1 MQERDPATA
10 PTIGDRVAYVNI
22 KAHKGA
28 KAWEK
33 AEDPMYALEH
43 NLPIDAQHYLD
54 HHLEKPLMRIFEPIL
69 KNPKELLTG
78 DHTRSRVMATPS
90 SAAGGIMK
98 FAKVRLTCMGCRAP
112 LDAGLTTLCKH
123 CQAKVL
129 VLDERAVLCRQRTW
143 LPHCVCH
150 HCFVVFHRYR
160 RRWRCIRASCRR

>member
-1 MQERDPATA
+1 MQRAPLLQGLTQDAEDYATRAPHVEVAKKMQERDPATA
-10 PTIGDRVAYVNI
+10 PAIGDRVAYVNI

-33 AEDPMYALEH
+33 AEDPMFALEH

-69 KNPKELLTG
+69 KNPRELLTG

-123 CQAKVL
+123 CQSKVHR
-129 VLDERAVLCRQRTW
+129 DGG
-143 LPHCVCH
+143 
-150 HCFVVFHRYR
+150 FVFWGVGLFF
-160 RRWRCIRASCRR
+160 